1 MTELA
6 GRRRAPVESDR
17 PRVGARFRAPLLV
30 AGARLR
36 ARPGRALLVAVGV
49 AAAAA
54 TLVAILG
61 GSLIA
66 RDRAV
71 QRALAS
77 LTPAERSFRVDA
89 FGLPDNANYA
99 ETDRQ
104 VRAALAPLAPG
115 APLRATFFRELR
127 IDGELVQLGGID
139 GLTNLVHLRSGR
151 MPRVCNAE
159 RCEVLEIGT
168 GGRSRL
174 DEAGI
179 HLVRV
184 GTADVPRRAVF
195 GGSIDTEQQGG
206 DNPTLLITA
215 GAKTFD
221 SLSAYDGLYRI
232 YSWIAP
238 LDPRHLH
245 IWEISRVLDRE
256 TRAQTELARSG
267 DVYQL
272 SGPDQALTGARSQ
285 GRVAAQR
292 MLLVGG
298 EGSALLLGFALV
310 AAMGLRRGLANEGR
324 RLRQRGARRSQVWL
338 SATAEITATTLS
350 GVVVGAAAGVAVV
363 AVIARSAALP
373 GGTVIAHSVI
383 TALGFG
389 VVAAVWLAAT
399 ATVMLGSRVR
409 DDETR
414 SRRVRLLDVAAVGAV
429 GAVALGLARGGLD
442 AQTLSTGGDGTLLLS
457 LPILVSFVAAVVA
470 VRLLHPLTRLAERA
484 ARRSRIELR
493 LALLALSRAPVRTTA
508 TAAFLLVSLGL
519 GLFAV
524 SWRSTLD
531 RGARDEAAFAVPLDF
546 SLTEGPRLVLP
557 LEAASLGRYRA
568 LAPGTEPYPVL
579 RRSADVA
586 GLGTSILSPTVLGV
600 PPGAISRL
608 RWRSDFSSVAPA
620 KLARRVGADGPV
632 VPNGLPFP
640 SGATAAFVTVH
651 LTGVAVRIDL
661 IVRDADNRTFLL
673 FLGEKGH
680 GTWRL
685 ETRLPRRGLEAVGLA
700 VSLATAEQL
709 GFSHRETGGEE
720 AAPEAGAAEI
730 EPLRATV
737 PGKPDVTVTDWH
749 GYVTRGGL
757 HQRPG
762 RLVGLSYAFTQ
773 GQTMLLRLPQPT
785 DGKALRVIAS
795 PDVARSAGPG
805 GSLMLDFQ
813 DVRVPARIVA
823 VADRFP
829 DAEEQGEGFVVADEQ
844 RLATTLDADA
854 PGTGTPG
861 ELWLAVRSRS
871 VPAVA
876 ASLRRPPY
884 TALVT
889 SSQRD
894 LHSSLASDPLAR
906 GISLSLAAA
915 AFAALAL
922 ALAGFWVAL
931 ISELRDERGE
941 LFDLEAQGVAPATLR
956 RQFRLRAAGLLA
968 AGVLGGCVLGLVLSR
983 LVVSVVRVS
992 GTTAPPE
999 PPLRLDVPL
1008 VSTLI
1013 GLGAVV
1019 AGLAVVVELATRH
1032 AFRGDSPER
1041 ASWSLE

>member
-1 MTELA
+1 MTEVA
-6 GRRRAPVESDR
+6 GRTRTPVEADR
-17 PRVGARFRAPLLV
+17 PRIGARFRAPLLV

-49 AAAAA
+49 SAAAA

-89 FGLPDNANYA
+89 FGLPDNADYA
-99 ETDRQ
+99 RTDRQ

-115 APLRATFFRELR
+115 TPLRATFFRELR

-139 GLTNLVHLRSGR
+139 GLTNLVRLRSGR
-151 MPRVCNAE
+151 MPRVCDAE
-159 RCEVLEIGT
+159 RCEVLEIGS

-184 GTADVPRRAVF
+184 GTADVPRRAIF
-195 GGSIDTEQQGG
+195 GSSIDTEQQGG

-221 SLSAYDGLYRI
+221 SLAAYDGLYRI

-245 IWEISRVLDRE
+245 IWEINRVLDRE

-272 SGPDQALTGARSQ
+272 SGPDQALTDARSQ

-324 RLRQRGARRSQVWL
+324 RLRQRGARRFQVWL

-350 GVVVGAAAGVAVV
+350 GVVVGAGAGVGAV
-363 AVIARSAALP
+363 AVIARSAGLP
-373 GGTVIAHSVI
+373 GGTAVAHSVV

-399 ATVMLGSRVR
+399 ATVMLGSRAG

-414 SRRVRLLDVAAVGAV
+414 SRRVRLLDVAAVGAAA
-429 GAVALGLARGGLD
+429 AVALGLARGGLD
-442 AQTLSTGGDGTLLLS
+442 AQALSSGSNKTLLLL
-457 LPILVSFVAAVVA
+457 LPILVSFVAAVAA
-470 VRLLHPLTRLAERA
+470 VRLLHPVTRLAESA
-484 ARRSRIELR
+484 ARQSRIELR

-524 SWRSTLD
+524 SWRATLE
-531 RGARDEAAFAVPLDF
+531 RGAQDEAAFAVPLDF
-546 SLTEGPRLVLP
+546 TLSEGPKLVLP
-557 LEAASLGRYRA
+557 LEASTLAGYGA
-568 LAPGTEPYPVL
+568 LAPGTRAYPVL
-579 RRSADVA
+579 RRSADVP
-586 GLGTSILSPTVLGV
+586 GIGTSILSPTVLGL
-600 PPGAISRL
+600 PADAISRL
-608 RWRSDFSSVAPA
+608 HWRSDFSSVPPA
-620 KLARRVGADGPV
+620 DLARRVGADGPV
-632 VPNGLPFP
+632 LPNGILFP
-640 SGATAAFVTVH
+640 KGATTAFVTVH
-651 LTGVAVRIDL
+651 LKGVAVHLDL
-661 IVRDADNRTFLL
+661 IVRNADERTYLL
-673 FLGEKGH
+673 FIGEKGP

-685 ETRLPRRGLEAVGLA
+685 HAKLPRGPLQVVGLT
-700 VSLATAEQL
+700 VSLAAAEQL

-720 AAPEAGAAEI
+720 AAPEAGSAVV
-730 EPLRATV
+730 EPLQAMV
-737 PGKPDVTVTDWH
+737 PGKPGVTVTDWH

-757 HQRPG
+757 RQHPG
-762 RLVGLSYAFTQ
+762 TRIGLSYAFTQ

-785 DGKALRVIAS
+785 DGHELRVLAS
-795 PDVARSAGPG
+795 PDVAQSAGPG
-805 GSLMLDFQ
+805 GTLTLDFQ
-813 DVRVPARIVA
+813 DVRVPARVVA
-823 VADRFP
+823 VARHFP
-829 DAEEQGEGFVVADEQ
+829 GAQEEGQGFVIADEQ

-861 ELWLAVRSRS
+861 ELWLATPSRS
-871 VPAVA
+871 VPSVA
-876 ASLRRPPY
+876 AALSRPPFD
-884 TALVT
+884 ALVT
-889 SSQRD
+889 SSRRH
-894 LHSSLASDPLAR
+894 LRNSLSSDPLAR
-906 GISLSLAAA
+906 GISLSLGAAA
-915 AFAALAL
+915 LVALGL
-922 ALAGFWVAL
+922 ALAGFLVAL
-931 ISELRDERGE
+931 LSELRDERGE
-941 LFDLEAQGVAPATLR
+941 LFDLEAQGVAPRMLR

-968 AGVLGGCVLGLVLSR
+968 AGVLGGCLLGLFLSR

-992 GTTAPPE
+992 GTTAPPD
-999 PPLRLDVPL
+999 PPLRLDIPWLSVL
-1008 VSTLI
+1008 A
-1013 GLGAVV
+1013 GLGIVV
-1019 AGLAVVVELATRH
+1019 VGLAIVVELATRH
-1032 AFRGDSPER
+1032 AFRGDVPER